1 MRLFHDAVN
10 FSELE
15 DDLEDMEIYGEEE
28 DSGNEGDT
36 VIATFQ
42 PLRDDAFASF
52 NVHKGI
58 FIISIVHIYRIL
70 FIHFLSIYIVR
81 LFICLS
87 NIHLFVQPFIY
98 LVVQPFLP

>member
-1 MRLFHDAVN
+1 MTNRVWSHLKMHYFSLGMRLFHDAVN

-15 DDLEDMEIYGEEE
+15 NDLEDMEIYGEEE
-28 DSGNEGDT
+28 DSGNEGDA

-58 FIISIVHIYRIL
+58 LIISIL
-70 FIHFLSIYIVR
+70 
-81 LFICLS
+81 
-87 NIHLFVQPFIY
+87 
-98 LVVQPFLP
+98 